1 MDVVSPVVVH
11 LMAAGIIFLLAFAF
25 ALFVLFPIAM
35 LYVGPV
41 NPPDGPPPDCP
52 QLKTPEL

>member
-1 MDVVSPVVVH
+1 MDLDSPIVVH
-11 LMAAGIIFLLAFAF
+11 LLGAGIIFLLAVAF

-41 NPPDGPPPDCP
+41 NPPDGTLPDCP